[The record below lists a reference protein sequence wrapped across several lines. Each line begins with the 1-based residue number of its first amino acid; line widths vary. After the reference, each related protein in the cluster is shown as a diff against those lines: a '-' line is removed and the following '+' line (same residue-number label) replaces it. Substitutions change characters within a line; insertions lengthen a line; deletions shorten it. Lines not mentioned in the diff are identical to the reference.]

1 MHSTALDFN
10 VDYMH
15 RIEVRL
21 APLYA
26 YQFSILSAIL
36 PIVGGQGRGKA
47 KDCILRRLFP
57 TAYMQN
63 LKSHSGRCW
72 YTQNSYLIQAY
83 RDVLTWMFSLFR
95 GIGIEAI
102 SRYLQPSL

>member
-1 MHSTALDFN
+1 MHSPALDFT

-21 APLYA
+21 APLDA
-26 YQFSILSAIL
+26 QQFAILSAIL
-36 PIVGGQGRGKA
+36 PIVGGQGRGEA
-47 KDCILRRLFP
+47 KDCIFRLLFP

-63 LKSHSGRCW
+63 LKSHSGRCR

-83 RDVLTWMFSLFR
+83 RPASLSRCANVDVLVGPWHR
-95 GIGIEAI
+95 H
-102 SRYLQPSL
+102 